1 MHRPVAPPARQR
13 HAPARTP
20 RRRPVAILGALA
32 LLALITLSAGP
43 PPGRSARAADIAEE
57 AVSDRRDPDLRG
69 ALLRQLDA
77 ERAAAGAPPL
87 HPSAALERAAQ
98 RHVQE
103 VAARGSLGGEH
114 RDGPLLNALMKE
126 AGYDA
131 HQWAENLLSGT
142 ASAAE
147 LVRGWSREDA
157 DGTFRRLL
165 DPGYSDVGIGVG
177 RLDGEPLYSILIAT
191 SQGTAFTRDTADLHD
206 LQRVRADLIARINAE
221 RRRAGLAPLAE
232 SGQLDLA
239 AQHHAD
245 NMLARSFFAHRD
257 PAGRTVRERARDAGY
272 EWRGLGENIA
282 EGQLTVAEAV
292 TAWMHSTEH
301 RDNILNPMFH
311 ETGVGLTLG
320 RDPHGRDHRVLWVQ
334 VFGLPR

>member
-1 MHRPVAPPARQR
+1 LALPAPPARL
-13 HAPARTP
+13 A
-20 RRRPVAILGALA
+20 LLKLLA
-32 LLALITLSAGP
+32 LLALSTAGAGP
-43 PPGRSARAADIAEE
+43 LPARAAGAAEE
-57 AVSDRRDPDLRG
+57 AVSDRRGPDPRG

-87 HPSAALERAAQ
+87 HLSAALERAAQ

-114 RDGPLLNALMKE
+114 RDGPALSALMKE

-131 HQWAENLLSGT
+131 HQWAENLLSGS

-147 LVRGWSREDA
+147 LVRGWSRHDA

-165 DPGYSDVGIGVG
+165 DPGYRDVGIGIG
-177 RLDGEPLYSILIAT
+177 TLDGEPLYSILIAT
-191 SQGTAFTRDTADLHD
+191 SQGTAFVRDTVDLHD
-206 LQRVRADLIARINAE
+206 LPRVRADLIARINAE

-232 SGQLDLA
+232 SSQLDLA
-239 AQHHAD
+239 AQRHAE
-245 NMLARSFFAHRD
+245 NMLERSFFAHRD
-257 PAGRTVRERARDAGY
+257 PAGRTVRERARGAGY

-282 EGQLTVAEAV
+282 EGQLSVSEAV

-301 RDNILNPMFH
+301 RDNILNPQFN

-320 RDPHGRDHRVLWVQ
+320 RDPHGRDYRVLWVQ